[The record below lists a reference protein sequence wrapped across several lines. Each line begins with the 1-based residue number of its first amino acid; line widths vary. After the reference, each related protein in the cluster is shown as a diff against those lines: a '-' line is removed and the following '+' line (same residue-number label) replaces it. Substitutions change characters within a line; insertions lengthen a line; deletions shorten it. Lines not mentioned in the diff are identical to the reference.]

1 MSEAKE
7 KSVIEL
13 PQQSFTRR
21 EERDVPALVQ
31 SNPMAML
38 SHAVSRGMDASTIK
52 DLMDLQER
60 WEKSEARKA
69 YNKALA
75 AFKAEAVEVI
85 KNKRVYFTN
94 KAGNVTDYKHAEL
107 SDVIEA
113 VAPALSKHGF
123 SWGWKTKQEG
133 AGIEVS
139 CELKHEL
146 GHSETVSLRA
156 PADDSGGKN
165 SVQQIV
171 STVTYLERHT
181 LKAICGIAEKGQDN
195 DGGNVSKGM
204 PDDELQEWAKKI
216 QATTTK
222 EKAKEVR
229 AEAVKAANKYNDLSA
244 YNTFA
249 GVHKEHLAFMEGAV
263 K

>member
-1 MSEAKE
+1 MSEAQE

-13 PQQSFTRR
+13 PAAHFTRR
-21 EERDVPALVQ
+21 EERELPALVAQ
-31 SNPMAML
+31 TPMAML
-38 SHAVSRGMDASTIK
+38 ATAVQRGMDAATIK

-60 WEKSEARKA
+60 WEKGEARKA

-85 KNKRVYFTN
+85 KNKRVHFTN
-94 KAGNVTDYKHAEL
+94 QAGKVTDYKHAEL

-123 SWGWKTKQEG
+123 SWGWKTKQDG
-133 AGIEVS
+133 KNIEVT
-139 CELKHEL
+139 CELRHEL
-146 GHSETVSLRA
+146 GYSESVSLAA

-195 DGGNVSKGM
+195 DGRGARGM
-204 PDDELQEWAKKI
+204 PDEELQTWVKKLK
-216 QATTTK
+216 ATTTK
-222 EKAKEVR
+222 EAAKEAR

-249 GVHKEHLAFMEGAV
+249 GVHKEHLAFMESAQ
-263 K
+263 

>member
-1 MSEAKE
+1 MSA
-7 KSVIEL
+7 V
-13 PQQSFTRR
+13 PQQIVVPETFSRK
-21 EERDVPALVQ
+21 EDRDLPAVVP
-31 SNPMAML
+31 NTPMAML
-38 SHAVSRGMDASTIK
+38 SMAVARGMDPATLK
-52 DLMDLQER
+52 DLMDLQQR
-60 WEKSEARKA
+60 WEKAEAVKA
-69 YNKALA
+69 FNKALA

-85 KNKRVYFTN
+85 KAKRVHFTN
-94 KAGNVTDYKHAEL
+94 KAGTVTDYKHAEL

-123 SWGWKTKQEG
+123 SWGWRTKQEG
-133 AGIEVS
+133 QGIEVT
-139 CELKHEL
+139 CELRHEL

-195 DGGNVSKGM
+195 DGRGAKGM
-204 PDDELQEWAKKI
+204 PQEELEEWVKKI
-216 QATTTK
+216 EATTTK
-222 EKAKEVR
+222 EKATEVC

-244 YNTFA
+244 YNTLKGVLKDHKDFMA
-249 GVHKEHLAFMEGAV
+249 GAQQ
-263 K
+263 

>member
-1 MSEAKE
+1 MSTPNP
-7 KSVIEL
+7 VIEV
-13 PQQSFTRR
+13 PASHFTRR
-21 EERDVPALVQ
+21 EERDLPAVVAQ
-31 SNPMAML
+31 TPMAML
-38 SHAVSRGMDASTIK
+38 SVAVSRGMDAGTIK

-60 WEKSEARKA
+60 WEKGEARKA
-69 YNKALA
+69 YHKALA

-85 KNKRVYFTN
+85 KNKRVHFTN
-94 KAGNVTDYKHAEL
+94 QAGKVTDYKHAEL

-133 AGIEVS
+133 KSIEVT

-146 GHSETVSLRA
+146 GYSESVSLSA
-156 PADDSGGKN
+156 PADESGGKN

-181 LKAICGIAEKGQDN
+181 LKAICGIAEKGQDD
-195 DGGNVSKGM
+195 DGRGGKGRM
-204 PDDELQEWAKKI
+204 PDEELQEWVKKI
-216 QATTTK
+216 QSTTTK

-244 YNTFA
+244 YNTFG
-249 GVHKEHLAFMEGAV
+249 GVHKEHLAFMEAAQ
-263 K
+263 